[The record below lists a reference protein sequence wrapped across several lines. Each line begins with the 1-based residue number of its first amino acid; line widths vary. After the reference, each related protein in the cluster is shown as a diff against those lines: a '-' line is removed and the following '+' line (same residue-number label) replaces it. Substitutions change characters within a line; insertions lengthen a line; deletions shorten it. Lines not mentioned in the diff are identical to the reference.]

1 MRPKLHSNFHT
12 TQSEKNFSFPKKIIR
27 EIEINSFE
35 TWLKGRQ
42 FCDDIFCA
50 KIGYFRQIEA
60 TLQFASCKMWIILI
74 CNFIEIFQRSATCVD
89 LVSRNNGI

>member
-1 MRPKLHSNFHT
+1 MKPKLHCNFCT

-42 FCDDIFCA
+42 FYDDIFCA

-60 TLQFASCKMWIILI
+60 TLQNVN
-74 CNFIEIFQRSATCVD
+74 NFDMQLQRNFSTQRSATCVG
-89 LVSRNNGI
+89 LVSRNDGI